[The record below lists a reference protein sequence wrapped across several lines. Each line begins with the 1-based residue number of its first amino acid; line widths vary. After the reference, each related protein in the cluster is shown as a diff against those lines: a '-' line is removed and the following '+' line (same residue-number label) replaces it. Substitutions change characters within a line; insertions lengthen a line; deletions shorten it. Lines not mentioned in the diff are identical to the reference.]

1 MKTANTTYRYYN
13 FVHILYLRNECL
25 SVFCFSLP
33 LRAIVFLCYF
43 FFLSFF
49 LWICVFFFRCF
60 SFTFFLGYEM
70 ICCCGCLSSTSCCR
84 FLLLFFF
91 YVQFLLWWIL
101 CRTETCLII
110 LILKWQTCCFCSFIW
125 VAFISLFSL
134 FYFIVNFSRIFFS
147 FSLFLVRYFAVD
159 YRFVITICSYTE
171 SICISLLL

>member
-43 FFLSFF
+43 FFLSFI
-49 LWICVFFFRCF
+49 LSLNLRFFFRCF

-91 YVQFLLWWIL
+91 FMFNFFFDEFSVAPKRAWLYWYWNGRLVVFVPSFESHSFL
-101 CRTETCLII
+101 
-110 LILKWQTCCFCSFIW
+110 SFLF
-125 VAFISLFSL
+125 FIS
-134 FYFIVNFSRIFFS
+134 
-147 FSLFLVRYFAVD
+147 
-159 YRFVITICSYTE
+159 
-171 SICISLLL
+171 